1 MYIVKS
7 QIESNNLGEGWNDN
21 FETAYALAEYTEK
34 IWQAESSDFKDD
46 IEIGFN
52 IKQKDY
58 GYDLEMMINTNDLD
72 IIDEITSSLTDE
84 TTIWDRFCNDAGT
97 TELWEKEA

>member
-7 QIESNNLGEGWNDN
+7 QIESNDLGEGWNDN
-21 FETAYALAEYTEK
+21 LKTAHALAKYTES
-34 IWQAESSDFKDD
+34 IWRADSIDFKDIKTD
-46 IEIGFN
+46 FV
-52 IKQKDY
+52 IKQKEY
-58 GYDLEMMINTNDLD
+58 GYDLEMLINTNNLD

>member
-1 MYIVKS
+1 MYTVKS
-7 QIESNNLGEGWNDN
+7 QIDSYELGEGWDDN
-21 FETAYALAEYTEK
+21 LKTARALAKYTES
-34 IWQAESSDFKDD
+34 IWRADSSGFKDD
-46 IEIGFN
+46 IKIGFV
-52 IKQKDY
+52 IKQKEY
-58 GYDLEMMINTNDLD
+58 GYDIEMLINTNNLD

>member
-1 MYIVKS
+1 MYIIKS
-7 QIESNNLGEGWNDN
+7 EIYSNDLGDGWNDN
-21 FETAYALAEYTEK
+21 HEAAKALANYTES
-34 IWQAESSDFKDD
+34 IWRADSSDFKDD
-46 IEIGFN
+46 IEIGFV
-52 IKQKDY
+52 IKQKEY
-58 GYDLEMMINTNDLD
+58 GYDMEMLINTNNLD